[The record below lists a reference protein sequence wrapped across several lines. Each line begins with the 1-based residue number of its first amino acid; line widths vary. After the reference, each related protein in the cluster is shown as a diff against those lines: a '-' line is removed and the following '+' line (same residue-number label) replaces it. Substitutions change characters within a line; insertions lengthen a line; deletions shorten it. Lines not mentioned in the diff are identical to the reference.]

1 MYQPPHFREE
11 HLEAQHA
18 LIRAHPFGLLVSA
31 GPNGLVADPL
41 PFVLDAAA
49 SPRGTLRGHLARA
62 NPHWRD
68 LDGARESLVVFQGVD
83 HYITPSWYETKRETG
98 KVVPTWNYVMVQAY
112 GTVRVIEDRDW
123 LAGQIT
129 ELTRRNEARR
139 PAPWAVTDAPAAFVE
154 SQIRGI
160 VGLEIVISRLE
171 GKWKLS
177 QNRPERDRQ
186 GVIEGLSA
194 ADDAAS
200 GEMAALVAAATKSS
214 D

>member
-18 LIRAHPFGLLVSA
+18 LIRSHPFGLLVSL

-68 LDGARESLVVFQGVD
+68 LDGSRESLVVFRGAD

-123 LAGQIT
+123 LASQIT

-139 PAPWAVTDAPAAFVE
+139 AAPWAVTDAPAPFVE
-154 SQIRGI
+154 SQIKGI
-160 VGLEIVISRLE
+160 VGLEIVISRIE

-177 QNRPERDRQ
+177 QNRPAQDRL
-186 GVIEGLSA
+186 GVIAGLSA
-194 ADDAAS
+194 DDDAAS
-200 GEMAALVAAATKSS
+200 TEMAALVAAAAK

>member
-1 MYQPPHFREE
+1 MYQPPHFRKED
-11 HLEAQHA
+11 LEAQHA
-18 LIRAHPFGLLVSA
+18 LIRAHPFGLLVSL

-41 PFVLDAAA
+41 PFVLDADA

-68 LDGARESLVVFQGVD
+68 LDGARDSLVVFQGVD

-123 LAGQIT
+123 LASQIT

-154 SQIRGI
+154 SQIKGI

-194 ADDAAS
+194 TDDEAS
-200 GEMAALVAAATKSS
+200 TEMAALVAAAEKSS